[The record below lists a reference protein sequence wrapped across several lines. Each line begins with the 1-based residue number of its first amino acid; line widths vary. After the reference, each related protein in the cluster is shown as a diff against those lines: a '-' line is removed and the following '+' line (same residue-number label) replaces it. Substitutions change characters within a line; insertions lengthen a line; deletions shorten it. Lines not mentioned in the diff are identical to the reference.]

1 MYRDQTVAVVMPVHN
16 EEAHVEQAIQKVPA
30 FVDLIIAV
38 DDGSTDHTW
47 EVLSRVTDNRLTTLR
62 HDRNRGVGAA
72 TKTGYLYCLNAP
84 ADLIAVMDGDGQMDG
99 RDLSRLLERA
109 LKGVEYVKGN
119 RYLDPS
125 IGSMP

>member
-16 EEAHVEQAIQKVPA
+16 EEAHVEQAIERVPD
-30 FVDLIIAV
+30 FVDLIVVV

-47 EVLSRVTDNRLTTLR
+47 EVLSRVADKRLTKLR

-109 LKGVEYVKGN
+109 LKGV
-119 RYLDPS
+119 
-125 IGSMP
+125 